1 MRDLRLMIGAGQV
14 EEVAAVGAYLRIK
27 SASVPL
33 LIEIEGGKSRFEIA
47 KGGSA
52 NLMPFQRFSVSHSSG
67 TDQAV
72 VIAVGE
78 DGEEQTEGVMTGEV
92 AIPGGVIINN
102 PVVYT
107 NVTHTQRTVTNTSS
121 AIAPNRPTRS
131 FLIIQNR
138 SFVGSIY
145 VKFVTS
151 ATVADGI
158 RIAPGEKLEFLA
170 GVVPNGLIYAIGDLA
185 SNSDVLVVEGI

>member
-92 AIPGGVIINN
+92 AVSN
-102 PVVYT
+102 PI
-107 NVTHTQRTVTNTSS
+107 QRLPALLNFQRVTVTS
-121 AIAPNRPTRS
+121 AAGMLISANPTRS
-131 FLIIQNR
+131 TLLIKNQHDFGAIWIKPLLA
-138 SFVGSIY
+138 GG
-145 VKFVTS
+145 
-151 ATVADGI
+151 ATQPGTGWKLG
-158 RIAPGEKLEFLA
+158 PGEALEIK
-170 GVVPNGLIYAIGDLA
+170 GVAVFTGQLQVVGDIA
-185 SNSDVLVVEGI
+185 SNPDVILWEC